1 MAKKALRDIP
11 LQEITIR
18 KYEQPYGLEEKE
30 LVRKFLLSLGLLQP
44 GESRDIIVDI
54 FHLFLKARKRN
65 KTLDVE
71 DIVTE
76 LAGKTGASAPNV
88 SRQIKRLR
96 DLKIVEK
103 NHDGYRI
110 TEFGKIDN
118 IVSNY
123 LVPFV
128 INQSAERL
136 REYAKELDRR

>member
-1 MAKKALRDIP
+1 MAKKTLRDIP
-11 LQEITIR
+11 LQEITLR

-76 LAGKTGASAPNV
+76 LEGKTGASAPNV

-103 NHDGYRI
+103 NHNGYRI

>member
-11 LQEITIR
+11 LQEITLR

-76 LAGKTGASAPNV
+76 LEGKVGASSPNV

>member
-11 LQEITIR
+11 LQEITLR

-54 FHLFLKARKRN
+54 FYLFFKARKRN
-65 KTLDVE
+65 KTLDTE
-71 DIVTE
+71 DIVGE
-76 LAGKTGASAPNV
+76 LEGKTGASAPNV
-88 SRQIKRLR
+88 ARQIKRLK

-103 NHDGYRI
+103 THEGYRI

-123 LVPFV
+123 LIPFV
-128 INQSAERL
+128 INQSSERL

>member
-11 LQEITIR
+11 LQEITLR
-18 KYEQPYGLEEKE
+18 KYEQPYNLQEKE

-54 FHLFLKARKRN
+54 FNLFLKARKRN

-71 DIVTE
+71 EIVTE
-76 LAGKTGASAPNV
+76 LEGKNGASSPNV

-103 NHDGYRI
+103 NHEGYRI

>member
-1 MAKKALRDIP
+1 MAKKTLRDIP
-11 LQEITIR
+11 LQEITLR

-76 LAGKTGASAPNV
+76 LEGKTGASAPNV

-96 DLKIVEK
+96 DLKIIEK

>member
-11 LQEITIR
+11 LQEITLR

-65 KTLDVE
+65 KTLDTE
-71 DIVTE
+71 DIVGE
-76 LAGKTGASAPNV
+76 LEGKTGASAPNV